1 LEKRCP
7 FLKEQILSSLAQAT
21 VLEPFML
28 TNRSTQTQHTHTQKD
43 RERERGEGKNS
54 LIEKKLLH
62 TASTST
68 SDFAGAS

>member
-1 LEKRCP
+1 
-7 FLKEQILSSLAQAT
+7 
-21 VLEPFML
+21 ML